1 MSSVSAGRDR
11 GHQRPEAG
19 GRDVASSGR
28 ALPRFLRRPL
38 RLVTAL
44 TRGHVHVPRHAGSVA
59 AAAFLG
65 LTGVY
70 GMQLGGHTQD
80 FFQTMTSGAG
90 FALEDVHISGNVA
103 TSDIDVL
110 QQLGIEGANSVIS
123 ISAEDARNALLKL
136 PWVVDAQVTKVY
148 PNSLA
153 VKLVEREPVAIWQ
166 HGSELSYIDAR
177 GDIIA
182 PLDGSRYAHL
192 PLYVGFGADK
202 HADELEARLIFHPE
216 IRARVKAAIRIADR
230 RWDLRLDNGVT
241 ISLPEHDIDAA
252 FERFARFDAGRG
264 VVDRDIALVD
274 LRLADRV
281 TLRLTDAA
289 HARRVEAV
297 EARAKAIKAAARKKS

>member
-1 MSSVSAGRDR
+1 VSSLSAGRFE
-11 GHQRPEAG
+11 GFLRPEAG
-19 GRDVASSGR
+19 RDAAPAGRV
-28 ALPRFLRRPL
+28 LPRFLRRPL
-38 RLVTAL
+38 RFLVAL
-44 TRGHVHVPRHAGSVA
+44 TRGHVHIPQHSGSLA
-59 AAAFLG
+59 AAAFLAA
-65 LTGVY
+65 TGVY
-70 GMQLGGHTQD
+70 GVQLGGHSED
-80 FFQTMTSGAG
+80 FWQMMTSGAG

-110 QQLGIEGANSVIS
+110 QQLGLNGATSVIS
-123 ISAEDARNALLKL
+123 IDAEAARQALIDL

-148 PNSLA
+148 PKSLA

-182 PLDGSRYAHL
+182 PMNGSRYAHL
-192 PLYVGFGADK
+192 PLYVGLGADK

-216 IRARVKAAIRIADR
+216 IRSRVKAAIRIADR

-241 ISLPEHDIDAA
+241 IALPETGIDAA
-252 FERFARFDAGRG
+252 FERFARFDGGRG
-264 VVDRDIALVD
+264 VLDRDIALVD

-289 HARRVEAV
+289 FERRQAAV
-297 EARAKAIKAAARKKS
+297 EARAKALKAARKRS